1 MYKILIKKPQL
12 PKNSF
17 TFYTETISTVNEE
30 TDEVT
35 KTTVIYETDDLT
47 TLAEKYQELL
57 ATYTT
62 EEMKLIEDLE
72 VEMVVSVND
81 N

>member
-35 KTTVIYETDDLT
+35 KTTIIYETDDLT

-62 EEMKLIEDLE
+62 EEMKLVEDLE
-72 VEMVVSVND
+72 IEMVVSVND